1 MNINFMQQSKTVYQN
16 LSKFHTIAVSAYVQY
31 SEVLRLDTMSQWFIA
46 VVLTIHNRGMSKSTV
61 IAN

>member
-1 MNINFMQQSKTVYQN
+1 MQQSKIFYQN
-16 LSKFHTIAVSAYVQY
+16 LSKCHTTIAVSAYVQY

-61 IAN
+61 ITN